1 MQLVALTDALQVG
14 APGRWGGGGGEQRAS
29 QAPALY
35 ACLRPGFLPCSMG
48 RRCAV
53 FTSVLIGGCP
63 APLLTPQV
71 PIRVVYLDRS
81 LAPGG
86 GAAASGSSGVHVDKH
101 DFVPE
106 GGPSTQPRVH
116 LLYRPGHYVC
126 SRRALL
132 CCLQR
137 WRWLR
142 GDCGAGWMQ
151 THSHPPGSS
160 HTGFDVPAARLSACC
175 PGNVFIAFVD
185 PSMVW
190 TSGCGGTSDAGAGAR
205 PPPLGSAPLTCV
217 CLPLFFAR
225 TANHCPTHD
234 ALICASPI
242 PVTQSHKVLLLS

>member
-1 MQLVALTDALQVG
+1 VWLLRIITSCEIKKRADFFAPFVMGLSDLDVSTFCARCVDPMGEEADHVQLVALTDAL
-14 APGRWGGGGGEQRAS
+14 
-29 QAPALY
+29 
-35 ACLRPGFLPCSMG
+35 
-48 RRCAV
+48 
-53 FTSVLIGGCP
+53 
-63 APLLTPQV
+63 QV